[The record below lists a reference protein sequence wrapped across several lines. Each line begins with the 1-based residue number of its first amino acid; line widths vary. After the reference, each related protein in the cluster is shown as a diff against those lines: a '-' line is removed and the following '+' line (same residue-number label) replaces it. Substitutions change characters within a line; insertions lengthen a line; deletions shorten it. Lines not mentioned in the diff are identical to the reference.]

1 MPALSL
7 MSTNKSLSNKH
18 GRSPRMLVL
27 APTRELAMQSQAVL
41 SEFGAVVNLSSTV
54 IYGGVPKHSQKDV
67 LRRGVDCIVGTP
79 GRLKDLINDGSCK
92 LGNVC
97 HLVLDEADRMVSFLL
112 LYLCVLSTSLLVFFG
127 FSDTNLTILQ
137 FTSLTL
143 PLYYTNQYLLT

>member
-7 MSTNKSLSNKH
+7 MSSNKSLSNKH

-54 IYGGVPKHSQKDV
+54 IYGGVPKHTQKDV

-97 HLVLDEADRMVSFLL
+97 HLVLDEADRMVRLL
-112 LYLCVLSTSLLVFFG
+112 LYLFVCVFYFFLLLFFG
-127 FSDTNLTILQ
+127 IVDN
-137 FTSLTL
+137 
-143 PLYYTNQYLLT
+143 